1 MRMFIPGLKRLH
13 LLVLRSFI
21 GPFILTFLL
30 VIFILVM
37 QFLFRYINDLIG
49 KGLEFGIISE
59 FMLYLSTT
67 MVPMALP
74 LALLMAALMTFGN
87 LGEFNEL
94 TALKSS
100 GISLQRI
107 MMPLIVLTL
116 VISIGAFFFS
126 NYVLPVANLKMRS
139 LLWDIQR
146 QKPDFQIVEDVFYN
160 GIDGYSIRI
169 GDKSNKNGMFYNLRI
184 YDHTERQ
191 GNTSV
196 TYADSGTM
204 RLSADEHY
212 LIITLY
218 NGHTYSDLQAERRN
232 RRDYTYPMRRDMFQ
246 EQVMTIEMTGF
257 GLDRSDESL
266 FRGSYNMLSLEQ
278 LKYFEDSINND
289 IKIITRELGNSLLKT
304 TYYNYRRALPPR
316 ESDSAGVAGERVC
329 HLDMDSIFNTL
340 PSSTQY
346 ELANVAI
353 SQARASL
360 NFATAS
366 YLNNDSKIRRLRRYQ
381 IEIQRKFTL
390 SFACF
395 IFFFIGAPLGAII
408 RKGGLGMPTVISVL
422 FFLVYYIISLS
433 GEKFVRESMIPPF
446 HGMWISTIILFPIGI
461 FLTYKAT
468 TDSAIMNMETYSNI
482 LRKIRRYLRFT
493 MIKLRLT

>member
-1 MRMFIPGLKRLH
+1 MRFYPLKRLH
-13 LLVLRSFI
+13 LLILRSFL

-49 KGLEFGIISE
+49 KGLEFNVIAE
-59 FMLYLSTT
+59 FMLYLSTS

-116 VISIGAFFFS
+116 VISILAFFFS
-126 NYVLPVANLKMRS
+126 NYILPVANLKMRS

-146 QKPDFQIVEDVFYN
+146 QKPEFQIVEGIFYN
-160 GIDGYSIRI
+160 GIEGYSIRI
-169 GDKSNKNGMFYNLRI
+169 GDKNTKNGMLYDIRI
-184 YDHTERQ
+184 YDHTQRQ
-191 GNTSV
+191 GNTLV

-204 RLSADEHY
+204 NLTTDERY
-212 LIITLY
+212 LVITLY
-218 NGHTYSDLQAERRN
+218 NGRTYVEIQPERQN
-232 RRDYTYPMRRDMFQ
+232 RRDYTYPMRRDKFQ
-246 EQVMTIEMTGF
+246 KQVMTIEMTGF

-266 FRGSYNMLSLEQ
+266 FKGSFNMLSLAQ
-278 LKYFEDSINND
+278 LKHFEDSINND
-289 IKIITRELGNSLLKT
+289 INAITRGLGETLRRT
-304 TYYNYRRALPPR
+304 AYYHYRRGAPKSHTDTVNNIVYTLKL
-316 ESDSAGVAGERVC
+316 DSMFHG
-329 HLDMDSIFNTL
+329 LSN
-340 PSSTQY
+340 SSKLQVI
-346 ELANVAI
+346 NQ
-353 SQARASL
+353 SMNQARSNL
-360 NFATAS
+360 NYVTTSFMNADNKT
-366 YLNNDSKIRRLRRYQ
+366 RRLRRYQ

-422 FFLVYYIISLS
+422 FFLAYYVISLS
-433 GEKFVRESMIPPF
+433 GEKFVRESIIPPF
-446 HGMWISTIILFPIGI
+446 HGMWISTIVLFPIGI
-461 FLTYKAT
+461 FLTYKAA
-468 TDSAIMNMETYSNI
+468 TDSAIMNMETYSNT
-482 LRKIRRYLRFT
+482 LRKIKRFFRYYT
-493 MIKLRLT
+493 IKFRIG

>member
-1 MRMFIPGLKRLH
+1 MYIPGLKRLH

-49 KGLEFGIISE
+49 KGLEFGVISE

-107 MMPLIVLTL
+107 MLPLIILTL
-116 VISIGAFFFS
+116 VLSIGAFFFS

-146 QKPDFQIVEDVFYN
+146 QKPDFQIVEGVFYN
-160 GIDGYSIRI
+160 GIEGYSIRI
-169 GDKSNKNGMFYNLRI
+169 GNKSSKNGMFYNLRI

-191 GNTSV
+191 GNTTV

-204 RLSADEHY
+204 HLSADERY
-212 LIITLY
+212 LVMTLY
-218 NGHTYSDLQAERRN
+218 HGHTYADLQAERRN
-232 RRDYTYPMRRDMFQ
+232 RRDYSYPLRRDKFQ

-289 IKIITRELGNSLLKT
+289 INTIIRELESSLIKT
-304 TYYNYRRALPPR
+304 NYYNYHRGRTAPVT
-316 ESDSAGVAGERVC
+316 DSEKVTRKKIIF
-329 HLDMDSIFNTL
+329 LDLDSIYKTL
-340 PSSTQY
+340 PASTQH
-346 ELANVAI
+346 ELINVGI
-353 SQARASL
+353 SQARSNL
-360 NFATAS
+360 NFITAS
-366 YLNNDSKIRRLRRYQ
+366 YMNNDSKIRRLRRYQ

-390 SFACF
+390 SVACF

-422 FFLVYYIISLS
+422 FFLVYYVISLS

-446 HGMWISTIILFPIGI
+446 HGMWVSTIILFPIGI
-461 FLTYKAT
+461 FLTYKAA

-482 LRKIRRYLRFT
+482 IRKIRRYLRFT